1 MVFQIVAACPVQM
14 KIFYLIFASSLGGNI
29 LDKKRIL
36 AIERNVNVGVSQ
48 GLLQVVLDDV
58 PADGRFIQ
66 IDHQRCL
73 NFASCSYLG
82 LELDKRI
89 KESVISAVKRYGS
102 QFSASRIYLSVH
114 LYEEVEE
121 RIQKICQRPVIV
133 TPNTTLGHQSAIPV
147 LIGDEDAVII
157 DQQVHNSV
165 TAACRAL
172 SARRIRMD
180 LVSHNH
186 VDRLDRRIQRLK
198 SNYKRVWY
206 FMDGLYSMHG
216 DLAPLEDLA
225 LLLDR
230 YEQLHIYADDAHGVS
245 WQGQNGQGAV
255 LARFSQHP
263 NVTVA
268 LSLNKSFAS
277 SGGAIAFADESAK
290 RNVRNLGETLTFSG
304 PIQPPML
311 GAICASAD
319 IHLSEE
325 LAYHQARLRQRIQLF
340 NDISFEKRLNLK
352 NKEISPIRFIQIG
365 SREDTVWLV
374 RKLLDEGFFT
384 CASGFPS
391 VGRNKAGVR
400 ITINNHLKEED
411 IRSLLDTMSH
421 LIQERGEDFQHLRT
435 AERRASA

>member
-1 MVFQIVAACPVQM
+1 M
-14 KIFYLIFASSLGGNI
+14 
-29 LDKKRIL
+29 DRKRMM
-36 AIERNVNVGVSQ
+36 AIEHNVNAGVSQ

-58 PADGRFIQ
+58 PAEGRYIQ
-66 IDHQRCL
+66 IDQRRCL

-82 LELDKRI
+82 LELDERI
-89 KESVISAVKRYGS
+89 IASVIAAVKRYGS

-121 RIQKICQRPVIV
+121 RIQAICQRPVIV
-133 TPNTTLGHQSAIPV
+133 TPNTTLGHQAAIPV
-147 LIGDEDAVII
+147 LIGDNDAVII

-172 SARRIRMD
+172 SIRGIRMD

-186 VDRLDRRIQRLK
+186 LDRLDRRIQRLK
-198 SNYKRVWY
+198 SNYRRVWY

-216 DLAPLEDLA
+216 DIAPLEEITRLLA
-225 LLLDR
+225 R
-230 YEQLHIYADDAHGVS
+230 HEQLHIYADDAHGVS

-255 LARFSQHP
+255 LARLADHP
-263 NVTVA
+263 RVTVA

-277 SGGAIAFADESAK
+277 SGGAIAFADEAAK
-290 RNVRNLGETLTFSG
+290 RNVKNLGETLTFSG

-340 NDISFEKRLNLK
+340 NDMSIEKHLNLM
-352 NKEISPIRFIQIG
+352 NRTISPIRFIQIG
-365 SREDTVWLV
+365 NREDTVWLV
-374 RKLLDEGFFT
+374 RKLLDEGFYT
-384 CASGFPS
+384 CGAAFPS
-391 VGRNKAGVR
+391 VGKNKAGVR

-411 IRSLLDTMSH
+411 IRSLLNTMSH
-421 LIQERGEDFQHLRT
+421 LIQERGEEFQHLRT
-435 AERRASA
+435 VEARASA